1 MNGVVVLILLCLI
14 VMFIKLLIDRNW
26 IGLIIFLFTVIFIFG
41 IS

>member
-14 VMFIKLLIDRNW
+14 VMFIKLLVDRNW
-26 IGLIIFLFTVIFIFG
+26 LGLILFLFTVILIFV

>member
-26 IGLIIFLFTVIFIFG
+26 LGLILFLFTVILIFG

>member
-26 IGLIIFLFTVIFIFG
+26 LGLILFLFTVILIFV

>member
-26 IGLIIFLFTVIFIFG
+26 IGLILFLFTIILIFG

>member
-1 MNGVVVLILLCLI
+1 MNGVVILILLCLI

-26 IGLIIFLFTVIFIFG
+26 LGLILFLFTVILIFG

>member
-14 VMFIKLLIDRNW
+14 VIFIKLLIDRNW
-26 IGLIIFLFTVIFIFG
+26 LGLILFLFTVILIFG

>member
-1 MNGVVVLILLCLI
+1 MNGVVVLILLCLV

-26 IGLIIFLFTVIFIFG
+26 LGLILFLFTVILIFG

>member
-1 MNGVVVLILLCLI
+1 MNGVVILILLCLV

-26 IGLIIFLFTVIFIFG
+26 LGLILFLFTVILIFG